1 MPTIQTTLARE
12 LNLTAAQVAAVIA
25 LVDEGNTIPFIARY
39 RKEATGGMDDAQ
51 LRAFDE
57 RLTYLRTLEA
67 RKDEVLRA
75 IDEQGKLTPELRA
88 KIEDAAVM
96 QRVEDLYKPYKKKR
110 ATRAS
115 KARDAGLEPLAL
127 LILAQGR
134 SDKTPLDLAA
144 GLVNAEA
151 GFPTPEAALQGAQ
164 DIVAEAIA
172 DDAEHTEALRNFT
185 KRTGALAVEAVDPQ
199 EKTVY
204 EAYYDFSEPLSRI
217 PNHRVLAVNRG
228 EKEGKLRAKVRVDA
242 DAAIEQLERR
252 AVRNPASPF
261 APVLREAAADGY
273 KRLMA
278 PALDR
283 EMRSLLTERAQADAM
298 EFWLT
303 QHDVDGFRC
312 DMACEVPIDFWQ
324 QTLPALRKEYPGIY
338 LLAEGEAP
346 ALHDG
351 AFDASYAWELH
362 HLLNDIAQGRKSAA
376 DLRAYVAR
384 DAAAMPREAFRLMFT
399 SNHDENSW
407 AGTEFERMGDAAR
420 VMALLTFT
428 LPNGQPLVYTGQEM
442 GFDHR
447 FEFFEKDPV
456 PAWERN
462 GFTDFYAALIRLRHE
477 NPALAAGERGGQAAY
492 PLGERTPDGLMLFS
506 RTAGGNE
513 VTVAANLSAEEVAFD
528 LPFEGSR
535 REFFTGK
542 EYTGGTRTV
551 LPAWQWLVF
560 AQDRR

>member
-1 MPTIQTTLARE
+1 MLHPEWSYQ
-12 LNLTAAQVAAVIA
+12 AVIYEMNVRQ
-25 LVDEGNTIPFIARY
+25 LTREGT
-39 RKEATGGMDDAQ
+39 
-51 LRAFDE
+51 LRAAAAKLGFLRDMGIDAVWLMPVYPIGAEGRKGSLGSYYSIRDYCAVDPGLGTMGDFDAFVAE
-57 RLTYLRTLEA
+57 AHRLGM
-67 RKDEVLRA
+67 KVLLDWVA
-75 IDEQGKLTPELRA
+75 NHT
-88 KIEDAAVM
+88 
-96 QRVEDLYKPYKKKR
+96 
-110 ATRAS
+110 
-115 KARDAGLEPLAL
+115 ARDARWVGEKPADWYE
-127 LILAQGR
+127 R
-134 SDKTPLDLAA
+134 DAA
-144 GLVNAEA
+144 G
-151 GFPTPEAALQGAQ
+151 
-164 DIVAEAIA
+164 
-172 DDAEHTEALRNFT
+172 
-185 KRTGALAVEAVDPQ
+185 
-199 EKTVY
+199 
-204 EAYYDFSEPLSRI
+204 
-217 PNHRVLAVNRG
+217 
-228 EKEGKLRAKVRVDA
+228 
-242 DAAIEQLERR
+242 
-252 AVRNPASPF
+252 
-261 APVLREAAADGY
+261 
-273 KRLMA
+273 A
-278 PALDR
+278 PAVPWDWTDTAKLNYANRDVW
-283 EMRSLLTERAQADAM
+283 RAEADAM

-384 DAAAMPREAFRLMFT
+384 DSAAMPREAFRLMFT

-456 PAWERN
+456 PAWEHN
-462 GFTDFYAALIRLRHE
+462 GFTDFYTALIRLRHE

>member
-1 MPTIQTTLARE
+1 MKQNETIFDFFGDSGTDWSRNAVIYEVNWRQMTPGGTLPELTDQLPRLKDLGVDVLWLMPIHPISE
-12 LNLTAAQVAAVIA
+12 LNRKGGLGSYYAVKDYKA
-25 LVDEGNTIPFIARY
+25 VNPELG
-39 RKEATGGMDDAQ
+39 
-51 LRAFDE
+51 
-57 RLTYLRTLEA
+57 TLEQF
-67 RKDEVLRA
+67 KDFVKKA
-75 IDEQGKLTPELRA
+75 HEQGFKV
-88 KIEDAAVM
+88 IIDWV
-96 QRVEDLYKPYKKKR
+96 
-110 ATRAS
+110 
-115 KARDAGLEPLAL
+115 
-127 LILAQGR
+127 
-134 SDKTPLDLAA
+134 
-144 GLVNAEA
+144 
-151 GFPTPEAALQGAQ
+151 
-164 DIVAEAIA
+164 
-172 DDAEHTEALRNFT
+172 
-185 KRTGALAVEAVDPQ
+185 
-199 EKTVY
+199 
-204 EAYYDFSEPLSRI
+204 
-217 PNHRVLAVNRG
+217 PNHSGCDNAWV
-228 EKEGKLRAKVRVDA
+228 KEHPDWYALDENGKMFGPFDWTDVYKFDYS
-242 DAAIEQLERR
+242 
-252 AVRNPASPF
+252 NPA
-261 APVLREAAADGY
+261 
-273 KRLMA
+273 
-278 PALDR
+278 
-283 EMRSLLTERAQADAM
+283 MRAGMIDAM
-298 EFWLT
+298 KFWLT
-303 QHDVDGFRC
+303 EADIDGFRC

-420 VMALLTFT
+420 VMAFLTFT

-456 PAWERN
+456 PAWEHN
-462 GFTDFYAALIRLRHE
+462 GFTDFYTALIRLRHE

>member
-1 MPTIQTTLARE
+1 MKRLPALLLAMVLVACGTRPQQPAAHPDWSYNSVVYEMNVRQYTPEGTLAAAARHLPRLRE
-12 LNLTAAQVAAVIA
+12 LGVDIVWLMPVYPIGVKERKGTLGSYYAISDYEAVNPEFGTLEDFDRFLAEAHRLGLRVILDWVANHTSPDARWIEERPADWYVR
-25 LVDEGNTIPFIARY
+25 DSQGNTIVQYDWTDIAKLDY
-39 RKEATGGMDDAQ
+39 GNADM
-51 LRAFDE
+51 RA
-57 RLTYLRTLEA
+57 A
-67 RKDEVLRA
+67 
-75 IDEQGKLTPELRA
+75 
-88 KIEDAAVM
+88 M
-96 QRVEDLYKPYKKKR
+96 
-110 ATRAS
+110 
-115 KARDAGLEPLAL
+115 
-127 LILAQGR
+127 
-134 SDKTPLDLAA
+134 
-144 GLVNAEA
+144 
-151 GFPTPEAALQGAQ
+151 
-164 DIVAEAIA
+164 
-172 DDAEHTEALRNFT
+172 
-185 KRTGALAVEAVDPQ
+185 
-199 EKTVY
+199 
-204 EAYYDFSEPLSRI
+204 
-217 PNHRVLAVNRG
+217 
-228 EKEGKLRAKVRVDA
+228 
-242 DAAIEQLERR
+242 
-252 AVRNPASPF
+252 
-261 APVLREAAADGY
+261 AAAM
-273 KRLMA
+273 RFW
-278 PALDR
+278 LDR
-283 EMRSLLTERAQADAM
+283 GI
-298 EFWLT
+298 
-303 QHDVDGFRC
+303 DGFRC

-351 AFDASYAWELH
+351 
-362 HLLNDIAQGRKSAA
+362 
-376 DLRAYVAR
+376 
-384 DAAAMPREAFRLMFT
+384 AFRLMFT

-456 PAWERN
+456 PAWEHN
-462 GFTDFYAALIRLRHE
+462 GFTDFYTALIRLRHE

-551 LPAWQWLVF
+551 LPAWQWQVF